1 MNLWDEVKA
10 IDFENDPMAMLI
22 EAVGLSTAKKLV
34 EAFGGETF
42 YFPKVES
49 VVRLARNRRVY
60 KEFTGFN
67 QRLLADKYNLTS
79 RYVRDIIREQERMK
93 PGNKAR
99 QERQME
105 LF

>member
-1 MNLWDEVKA
+1 MNLWDEIKA
-10 IDFENDPMAMLI
+10 VDFKDDPMAMLI

-34 EAFGGETF
+34 EAFGGDTF

-49 VVRLARNRRVY
+49 VVRMARNRRVY

-67 QRLLADKYNLTS
+67 HRLLADKYNLTT
-79 RYVRDIIREQERMK
+79 RYVRDIIKEQSK
-93 PGNKAR
+93 IKHKKA
-99 QERQME
+99 ERQLT